1 MKGFLMS
8 TATYDK
14 VLTETFGPTE
24 GSAKLIKQ
32 IVLVVFGIAA
42 LIVAA
47 KTSVPMLPSP
57 VPITLGTFGVLAIA
71 VAYGPRLGLI
81 TIGAYTLLGALGF
94 NVFAKTTG
102 FFNGPAEGIAYM
114 LGGSGG
120 YILGYVLA
128 TVYLGYIARQGMDR
142 QVESLFG
149 GLLVANVLIYVPGL
163 LWLAYWIMSGDR
175 LDLETHSG
183 LWAQTFA
190 WGLTPFVIGD
200 LIKLA
205 IAGMLIP
212 ALWKLVGDARS

>member
-1 MKGFLMS
+1 MS
-8 TATYDK
+8 TTYDK
-14 VLTETFGPTE
+14 ALVEAVGPSE
-24 GSAKLIKQ
+24 GTARLMKQ
-32 IVLVVFGIAA
+32 VVLVVLGVVA
-42 LIVAA
+42 LIAAA
-47 KTSVPMLPSP
+47 KTSVAIPPSP

-81 TIGAYTLLGALGF
+81 TIGTYTLLGALGF
-94 NVFAKTTG
+94 NVFARTTG
-102 FFNGPAEGIAYM
+102 FFNGPLEGIAYM

-128 TVYLGYIARQGMDR
+128 TIYLGYVSRRGMDR
-142 QVESLFG
+142 RVESLFG

-175 LDLETHSG
+175 LAADTTL
-183 LWAQTFA
+183 LDQTFA

-205 IAGMLIP
+205 VAGMLIP
-212 ALWKLVGDARS
+212 ALWKLVGDARE